1 MDQALIRRGGQ
12 ETAEDNQTKIS
23 NTMTKVIAI
32 NGSPRKNW
40 NTAIMLQSALEGA
53 KQELNKTTD
62 KLYQEL
68 HKLLSEAE

>member
-1 MDQALIRRGGQ
+1 
-12 ETAEDNQTKIS
+12 
-23 NTMTKVIAI
+23 MTKVKAI
-32 NGSPRKNW
+32 NGSPRKNR

-68 HKLLSEAE
+68 HKLLSEAEC